1 MPARPP
7 AVYLHV
13 GPPKTGTTF
22 IQDVLW
28 LNRDTLAKRGLAVP
42 GARLVDHFH
51 AALDLRAISFGGHDD
66 PAVPGSWDRLAAK
79 ARSTEHSSVITHEVL
94 AGANEEQV
102 GRAVES
108 LAPAEVHVV
117 YGARDLARQLPAV
130 WQEGLKNRR
139 TRSFARFLDI
149 TLDPAAPPDRGF
161 WRSQQP
167 LAVLARWAQH
177 VSADRIHVVTLP
189 PTTVSGGQLLWQRF
203 CSAVGVDGSGLDLE
217 VARSNASLSVV
228 WSEVLRQLNSQ
239 LPDDLDWPTYE
250 RTVKRRFNLLA
261 DSQTGG
267 RRQKVPLRHREAV
280 LSHAEAII
288 TGLRNASYDVIG
300 DLTDLRPGDEGFGK
314 AAPAASAKVAQAAVS
329 LLAEIL
335 PETERGDSAAGD
347 KARVLLGRLQRRGQG
362 QGQGQGAS

>member
-28 LNRDTLAKRGLAVP
+28 LNRDTLARRGLAVP
-42 GARLVDHFH
+42 GTRLVDHFH
-51 AALDLRAISFGGHDD
+51 AALDLRAISFGGHED
-66 PAVPGSWDRLAAK
+66 PAVPGSWNRLAAR
-79 ARSTEHSSVITHEVL
+79 ARSTEQSSVISHEVL
-94 AGANEEQV
+94 AGVDVEQA

-139 TRSFARFLDI
+139 TRTFDRFLDL
-149 TLDPAAPPDRGF
+149 TLDPAAAPDRGF

-177 VSADRIHVVTLP
+177 VPADRIHVVTLP
-189 PTTVSGGQLLWQRF
+189 PATVSGGQLLWQRF
-203 CSAVGVDGSGLDLE
+203 CSAVGVDGSGLDLD

-228 WSEVLRQLNSQ
+228 WSEVLRQLNSK

-267 RRQKVPLRHREAV
+267 RRQKVPLRLRAEV
-280 LSHAEAII
+280 LSRAEDII
-288 TGLRNASYDVIG
+288 TGLRSAPYDVVG
-300 DLTDLRPGDEGFGK
+300 DLADLVPADESFGK
-314 AAPAASAKVAQAAVS
+314 AARASNAKVARAALS

-335 PETERGDSAAGD
+335 PETERRDSGAGD
-347 KARVLLGRLQRRGQG
+347 KARVLLGRLQRKGQG
-362 QGQGQGAS
+362 V